1 MRNLWQVHLELIKL
15 DTLSGN
21 LTIKG
26 SIDSL
31 DYILENKKNNKE
43 ETLYEEEIDRLI
55 LRKSRESLIS
65 EKERLGK
72 EIDSMLAKELELKH
86 KLQKIEVDI

>member
-1 MRNLWQVHLELIKL
+1 MRNLWQVHLDLIKL
-15 DTLSGN
+15 
-21 LTIKG
+21 
-26 SIDSL
+26 
-31 DYILENKKNNKE
+31 
-43 ETLYEEEIDRLI
+43 EEEIDRLV
-55 LRKSRESLIS
+55 LRKSRERLTS